1 MKKEQREAIEELAES
16 YLHGNKE
23 DVSRILRTQITTA
36 DCIALSFAVFIRLN
50 LEGVGHNFVRSM
62 MIDTDYD

>member
-1 MKKEQREAIEELAES
+1 MKKEQREAIEELAEM
-16 YLHGNKE
+16 YINGNQE

-36 DCIALSFAVFIRLN
+36 DCIALSFAVLIRLN
-50 LEGVGHNFVRSM
+50 LEGVGHTFIRSM